1 MNAHEFK
8 VIIILGICGIL
19 YDIERLVELG
29 LVEETISML
38 ISPNLVSFGFLVL
51 SYWLSHYP

>member
-1 MNAHEFK
+1 MNAHEFE

-38 ISPNLVSFGFLVL
+38 ISPNLVSFRFLVL